1 MKLQD
6 FACDISKQ
14 LVVSNQR
21 LVIQP
26 KAEQTFFDPLMKA
39 KGSVVSFA
47 VCWEFFFLENDQE
60 ILEVNGNSPS
70 QWVKMLYIVA
80 IMMHKILKLS
90 QQEGPMESSQNPVT
104 ENRGSWEL
112 RGQCLKASVFMS
124 KGAPSSGV
132 STLQVAQ
139 KTRPESD
146 VKEVQLQVN
155 FWEERF
161 ETNYSLKLV

>member
-1 MKLQD
+1 MSED
-6 FACDISKQ
+6 
-14 LVVSNQR
+14 VVYSGYHDAQ
-21 LVIQP
+21 
-26 KAEQTFFDPLMKA
+26 
-39 KGSVVSFA
+39 
-47 VCWEFFFLENDQE
+47 
-60 ILEVNGNSPS
+60 NSEAFPTRRP
-70 QWVKMLYIVA
+70 Q
-80 IMMHKILKLS
+80 
-90 QQEGPMESSQNPVT
+90 ESSQNPVT

-161 ETNYSLKLV
+161 ETNYSLKFV